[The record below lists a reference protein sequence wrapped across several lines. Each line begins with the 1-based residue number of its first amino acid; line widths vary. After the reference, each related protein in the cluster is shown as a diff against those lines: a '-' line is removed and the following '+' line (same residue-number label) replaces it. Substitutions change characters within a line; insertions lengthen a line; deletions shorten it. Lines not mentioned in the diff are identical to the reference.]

1 MNLQTIIINKLNTIE
16 NVSFAYLFGS
26 YSKNQQ
32 THNSDIDIAIYLHTY
47 SLDIELQINYELSKM
62 LKKNIDIVILNNVR
76 NIFLLEN
83 IFKDGI
89 LLKESKKRIDFELKK
104 QHDIL
109 DYKAFRKY
117 IDAA

>member
-1 MNLQTIIINKLNTIE
+1 MDLHSTIVDKLSSIE
-16 NVSFAYLFGS
+16 NISFAYLFGS

-32 THNSDIDIAIYLHTY
+32 TQNSDIDIAIYLNAN
-47 SLDIELQINYELSKM
+47 SLDIELQINYELSKL
-62 LKKNIDIVILNNVR
+62 LKKDVDIVILNNVK

-83 IFKDGI
+83 ILKDGI
-89 LLKESKKRIDFELKK
+89 LLKDSKKRIDFELKK